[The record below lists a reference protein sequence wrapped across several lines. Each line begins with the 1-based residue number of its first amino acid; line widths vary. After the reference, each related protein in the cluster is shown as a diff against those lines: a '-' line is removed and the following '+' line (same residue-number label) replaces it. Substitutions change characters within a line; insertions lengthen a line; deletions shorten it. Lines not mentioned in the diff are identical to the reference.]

1 MKPRQ
6 LYAVSFALIAFW
18 ALGASAQQICKK
30 SGEVPASNSTLTQQH
45 TIDVGDVPG
54 HQIGIYEVHRV
65 FPQNA
70 PQNCE
75 GLRIVEQWG
84 RSFSDYTNYNG
95 RTWGYVVYILENG
108 DKIFSESDG
117 TVETA
122 IGSDGSRTSTY
133 TGVTKLTG
141 GTGKYVGIRG
151 LLRSTVKTD
160 LDKNAM
166 QTSYNMEYWLPK

>member
-1 MKPRQ
+1 
-6 LYAVSFALIAFW
+6 
-18 ALGASAQQICKK
+18 
-30 SGEVPASNSTLTQQH
+30 
-45 TIDVGDVPG
+45 
-54 HQIGIYEVHRV
+54 
-65 FPQNA
+65 
-70 PQNCE
+70 
-75 GLRIVEQWG
+75 
-84 RSFSDYTNYNG
+84 
-95 RTWGYVVYILENG
+95 VVYILENG